1 MMTFNTF
8 RTLITALLITSFL
21 SGCIWVAAG
30 AAAVT
35 TVDISRD
42 RRTTGSYI
50 DDQLIET
57 KAAYALSTDTALKG
71 DTHFNVT
78 SVNGVVLLT
87 GEAPKAEQR
96 TQAVDLVQKVPQVRQ
111 VVNEVQLA
119 DKSSMSSR
127 SNDSWI
133 TSKVKVQ
140 MFDSHNLDAT
150 RIKVVTEDGV
160 VYLMGLVT
168 QVEGDSAA
176 DSARTVSGVQ
186 RVVKVF
192 EYIDPA
198 S

>member
-1 MMTFNTF
+1 MTTFNTF
-8 RTLITALLITSFL
+8 RTLITALLIISFL
-21 SGCIWVAAG
+21 SGCVWVAAG

-35 TVDISRD
+35 TIDISRD

-57 KAAYALSTDTALKG
+57 KATYALGTDAALKG

-78 SVNGVVLLT
+78 SMNGVVLLT

-133 TSKVKVQ
+133 TSKVKSFMLASPDIQGQRV
-140 MFDSHNLDAT
+140 
-150 RIKVVTEDGV
+150 KVVTENGV
-160 VYLMGLVT
+160 VYLMGLATRDEAERV
-168 QVEGDSAA
+168 AA
-176 DSARTVSGVQ
+176 EAASTSGVQ
-186 RVVKVF
+186 RVVKLF
-192 EYIDPA
+192 ELLD
-198 S
+198 